1 MRRLV
6 ESVNI
11 RSMPP
16 WERGGAGEEPYS
28 GRVKL
33 RSTCEDHPM
42 RFALRAASAADVDGL
57 LALWAEAAE
66 NDSRPPD
73 TRVAVTAMLDRD
85 PDAVIIAEHDG
96 QLIGS
101 IIAG

>member
-1 MRRLV
+1 
-6 ESVNI
+6 
-11 RSMPP
+11 
-16 WERGGAGEEPYS
+16 
-28 GRVKL
+28 
-33 RSTCEDHPM
+33 M

-101 IIAG
+101 IIAGWDGWRGAATSTGSQCALPREGRASAPRS